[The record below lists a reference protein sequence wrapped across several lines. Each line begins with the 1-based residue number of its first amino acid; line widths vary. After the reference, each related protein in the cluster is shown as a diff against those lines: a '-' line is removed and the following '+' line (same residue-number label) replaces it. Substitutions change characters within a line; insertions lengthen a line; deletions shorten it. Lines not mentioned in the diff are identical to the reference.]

1 MCIKLFVL
9 PGGIID
15 FFLSN
20 LDAFYFQHHVK
31 QKCRELTSCHI
42 LDSKHKDSGFLP
54 GLLFVLK
61 HFPPVPSLL
70 RFFIKY
76 TALCEKKFFL
86 HLPTKSYRFIIYSLL
101 VQTNKWTGFHALN
114 HSGILEIK
122 PSGFFSFC
130 CDSFHFVAGLI
141 RCSFIGVLV
150 GILATNSD
158 LLFYRLYC
166 LTLTWESE

>member
-1 MCIKLFVL
+1 MLNRSVESWHPCL
-9 PGGIID
+9 
-15 FFLSN
+15 
-20 LDAFYFQHHVK
+20 
-31 QKCRELTSCHI
+31 I

-76 TALCEKKFFL
+76 TALCEKKFL
-86 HLPTKSYRFIIYSLL
+86 HLPTKSYCFIIYSLL
-101 VQTNKWTGFHALN
+101 LWTNNWTDFHVLN
-114 HSGILEIK
+114 HSGFLEIK
-122 PSGFFSFC
+122 SPGFFSFC
-130 CDSFHFVAGLI
+130 CDSFHFVAGSI

-166 LTLTWESE
+166 LTLTWAGWHQPLEWMESAIVASVFGRFWRQLMLVIF